1 VLNARYVSPFRS
13 AWTVVSACVLLVAA
27 LGSILAAQ
35 AVAGR
40 RVHDART
47 RFASSASDVA
57 SRLRLTLERQRDLAI
72 SAAAELSSDPA
83 HASVTFGAWAQ
94 HIEVLSRYP
103 DLQAL
108 GVILPVSAAALPAM
122 AAATPG
128 FVVIPPGPRPTYC
141 LAVAGVLRQGVPPS
155 PPGNDY
161 CAEPGQSVL
170 FRARDT
176 GQGSYEPLSFA
187 GHEWLAVQTPAF
199 RGGSVPATLAARRAA
214 FLGWAG
220 LVVEPKAILASAVGS
235 RSLAVSLRHSGPGA
249 EVAFDLGQPAARG
262 EVSVTDLGNGWTV
275 RTVGAALPG
284 GALSVGLPL
293 AVLLGGIA
301 ISVLLAVVLLL
312 LGTGRARALRLVRT
326 RTGELHHQAL
336 HDALTGLPNRAL
348 VLDRVQQAMA
358 RAHREHTPLAVL
370 FLDLDGFKAVNDMY
384 GHGAGDQLLQAVS
397 ARLSGALRETDTVG
411 RLGGDEFVVLAEGD
425 SLSAG
430 PEVIAERIRAVLSE
444 PFLIEGPELLT
455 LRTHAS
461 MGIAVG
467 VRETADDLLR
477 DADVALYEA
486 KAAGKDCFV
495 LFAPEMQ
502 LAVLDRLEL
511 ESDLRKAIGTD
522 QLFLVYQPTL
532 DLRSETI
539 TGVEALLRW
548 NHPTRGLVMPD
559 VFIPLAEETGLI
571 APIGRLVLFQA
582 CAAAAG
588 WQRLGGPLSVAVNV
602 SGRQLDGNTDLVGD
616 VRTALS
622 RSGLNPGL
630 LTLEIT
636 ETMLMRDAS
645 RSADRLRELKA
656 LGVRIAIDD
665 FGTGYSSLAYLQQFP
680 VDALK
685 IDRSFITGIASS
697 PEANALIH
705 TLVQLGKTL
714 GIETYAEG
722 IEDRSQL
729 QHLQREECDSGQGY
743 LFAKPLSPR
752 ALEELLT
759 GSPSPAEARIPQ
771 QGQGRDS
778 AVPAP

>member
-1 VLNARYVSPFRS
+1 
-13 AWTVVSACVLLVAA
+13 
-27 LGSILAAQ
+27 
-35 AVAGR
+35 
-40 RVHDART
+40 
-47 RFASSASDVA
+47 
-57 SRLRLTLERQRDLAI
+57 
-72 SAAAELSSDPA
+72 
-83 HASVTFGAWAQ
+83 
-94 HIEVLSRYP
+94 
-103 DLQAL
+103 
-108 GVILPVSAAALPAM
+108 
-122 AAATPG
+122 
-128 FVVIPPGPRPTYC
+128 
-141 LAVAGVLRQGVPPS
+141 
-155 PPGNDY
+155 
-161 CAEPGQSVL
+161 
-170 FRARDT
+170 
-176 GQGSYEPLSFA
+176 
-187 GHEWLAVQTPAF
+187 
-199 RGGSVPATLAARRAA
+199 
-214 FLGWAG
+214 
-220 LVVEPKAILASAVGS
+220 
-235 RSLAVSLRHSGPGA
+235 
-249 EVAFDLGQPAARG
+249 
-262 EVSVTDLGNGWTV
+262 
-275 RTVGAALPG
+275 
-284 GALSVGLPL
+284 
-293 AVLLGGIA
+293 
-301 ISVLLAVVLLL
+301 VVLLL

-348 VLDRVQQAMA
+348 VLDRVQQALA

-384 GHGAGDQLLQAVS
+384 GHGAGDQLLQQVS

-430 PEVIAERIRAVLSE
+430 PEVIAERLQAVLSE
-444 PFLIEGPELLT
+444 PFQLDGPEPLT

-522 QLFLVYQPTL
+522 ELFLVYQPTL
-532 DLRSETI
+532 DLRTETI

-571 APIGRLVLFQA
+571 APIGRLVLAEA

-616 VRTALS
+616 VRTALL
-622 RSGLNPGL
+622 RSGLAPGL

-645 RSADRLRELKA
+645 CSADRLRDLKA
-656 LGVRIAIDD
+656 LGVRVAIDD
-665 FGTGYSSLAYLQQFP
+665 FGTGYCSLAYLQQFP

-729 QHLQREECDSGQGY
+729 RHLQDEECDSGQGY
-743 LFAKPLSPR
+743 LFARPLAPQ
-752 ALEELLT
+752 ALEELL
-759 GSPSPAEARIPQ
+759 SRSSAQAEARIPK
-771 QGQGRDS
+771 QGQSRDE